1 MVNPDREGEDAR
13 EDAREDRAAGAPR
26 RRGGKFLRA
35 ALRHKVFT
43 LGADRLT
50 GGRLSRNHAKQQT
63 VVRRFE
69 VSMPTWPRAWDGL
82 RIGHFSDMHYGD
94 LMSVDRGV
102 RVIELLGREKPDLL
116 AFTGDMVDLECDG
129 AEPLFEAMV
138 AIDAPL
144 GAYMVIG
151 NHDLLDDAPQVRAM
165 ATRAGVRVLDDEVV
179 RIDREVPEVGHV
191 GEWAHGLA
199 GDHPLVVAG
208 VDWDKSVK
216 GLANRVDKVAP
227 ENPLLLLAHNPK
239 AFLPAARAGIPLV
252 LSGHTHGGQIASKK
266 RPGVNLAVAHRHSAG
281 FYHRDASTL
290 FVTVGTGSWFPLRVQ
305 CPAEVVVIT
314 CRAAEMGVR
323 EL

>member
-1 MVNPDREGEDAR
+1 MVNGDDPGRDPGH
-13 EDAREDRAAGAPR
+13 GPGPKR
-26 RRGGKFLRA
+26 RSGKFLRA
-35 ALRHKVFT
+35 AFRHRLFT
-43 LGADRLT
+43 LGADRLS
-50 GGRLSRNHAKQQT
+50 GGRLSRNHAKQPT

-82 RIGHFSDMHYGD
+82 RIGHFSDLHYGD
-94 LMSVDRGV
+94 LMPVERGIE
-102 RVIELLGREKPDLL
+102 VIELLGAEKPDLV

-129 AEPLFEAMV
+129 AGPLFEATV

-144 GAYMVIG
+144 GAYMVLG
-151 NHDLLDDAPQVRAM
+151 NHDLLDDAPQVRTM
-165 ATRAGVRVLDDEVV
+165 ATEAGIRVLDDEVV
-179 RIDREVPEVGHV
+179 HIPRSAATLSHIGAE
-191 GEWAHGLA
+191 AHGLA

-216 GLANRVDKVAP
+216 GLGQRVERIAGD
-227 ENPLLLLAHNPK
+227 NPLLLLAHNPK
-239 AFLPAARAGIPLV
+239 AFLPAARCGIPLI
-252 LSGHTHGGQIASKK
+252 LSGHTHGGQVASKA

-323 EL
+323 ELDF

>member
-1 MVNPDREGEDAR
+1 MVNGGEGETP
-13 EDAREDRAAGAPR
+13 APKR
-26 RRGGKFLRA
+26 RSAKFLRA
-35 ALRHKVFT
+35 AFRHRLFT

-50 GGRLSRNHAKQQT
+50 GGRLSRNHASQPT
-63 VVRRFE
+63 IVRRFE

-82 RIGHFSDMHYGD
+82 RIGHFSDLHYGD
-94 LMSVDRGV
+94 LMPIERGV
-102 RVIELLGREKPDLL
+102 EVIELLGAEKPDLV

-129 AEPLFEAMV
+129 AEPLFAAMM

-151 NHDLLDDAPQVRAM
+151 NHDLLDDAPQVRVM
-165 ATRAGVRVLDDEVV
+165 ATEAGVRVLDDEVV
-179 RIDREVPEVGHV
+179 HIPRSAARLPHV
-191 GEWAHGLA
+191 GIDAHGLA
-199 GDHPLVVAG
+199 GDHPLVIAG
-208 VDWDKSVK
+208 IDWDKSVT
-216 GLANRVDKVAP
+216 GLATRIDRIAND
-227 ENPLLLLAHNPK
+227 NPLLLLAHNPK
-239 AFLPAARAGIPLV
+239 AFLPASRSGIPLI

-281 FYHRDASTL
+281 FYHRDVSTL

-323 EL
+323 ELDF

>member
-1 MVNPDREGEDAR
+1 MVNPPGHGKGGDRDDPSGER
-13 EDAREDRAAGAPR
+13 KR
-26 RRGGKFLRA
+26 RSAKFLRA
-35 ALRHKVFT
+35 MLRHRVFT

-94 LMSVDRGV
+94 LMSVERGV
-102 RVIELLGREKPDLL
+102 RVIELLGAEQPDLV

-144 GAYMVIG
+144 GAYMVVG
-151 NHDLLDDAPQVRAM
+151 NHDLLDDAPQVRTM
-165 ATRAGVRVLDDEVV
+165 ATEAGVRVLDDEVV
-179 RIDREVPEVGHV
+179 GIDRHGREVGHV
-191 GEWAHGLA
+191 GAWAHGLA
-199 GDHPLVVAG
+199 GEHPLVVAG
-208 VDWDKSVK
+208 VEWDKSVK
-216 GLANRVDKVAP
+216 GLATRVETIAA
-227 ENPLLLLAHNPK
+227 ENPMVLLAHNPK

-252 LSGHTHGGQIASKK
+252 LSGHTHGGQMASKK

-281 FYHRDASTL
+281 FYHRDVSTL

-305 CPAEVVVIT
+305 CPAEVAIIT

-323 EL
+323 EI